1 VLLVVLTLT
10 DPGLTIDEPL
20 DVRPGRDYVLTLLAR
35 GRHFFD
41 RTVVDAVFGN
51 NAEHPPLGRWLLGLA
66 SLLGQPL
73 EIALRGPDP
82 VGNYVV
88 SGRLAPAL
96 AFGFLVG
103 LLTHATAVRY
113 GPAAGASAG
122 FALLVMPRLFA
133 HAHLAALD
141 TFLSLFWSIAL
152 LAADDALKRRRPIA
166 ALAGAGT
173 TLALALLTKIHAW
186 FLLPVVLVW
195 AWVRLG
201 WARGTAAWC
210 AWAAVGLGLFF
221 LGWPWLW
228 YDSATRLARFWGTGV
243 HRLPLHVQYFG
254 HVYADRDVPWHYPW
268 FYFAATVPLGLHALG
283 ALGLVHGACDRRA
296 DPFPWLLVGSI
307 ILFLALFS
315 TNLPVY
321 DGERLFL
328 LVFPL
333 WGVLIG
339 RGFGRAWDWLGD
351 PTRAHRR
358 LARGLRG
365 VLAVVFLAQG
375 YGVMALHPFGL
386 SYFNA
391 LVGGLPGAERLGLEL
406 TYWGDAVD
414 RILLDRLVQQGA
426 PGASAAL
433 VPTLYPG
440 QGLATTTR
448 AMMRRRLLLQDDA
461 AATRVDWLVVSR
473 RTAYLSPA
481 VRARVASHPAAFTR
495 SRQGVWLSGLW
506 RLHSVHSQRTGT
518 KKEDKTN

>member
-1 VLLVVLTLT
+1 VA
-10 DPGLTIDEPL
+10 
-20 DVRPGRDYVLTLLAR
+20 TLLKR

-41 RTVVDAVFGN
+41 RPVVDAVFGN
-51 NAEHPPLGRWLLGLA
+51 NAEHPPLGRWLLGIA
-66 SLLGQPL
+66 SILGEPL

-82 VGNYVV
+82 VGTYVV
-88 SGRLAPAL
+88 AGRLAPAL
-96 AFGFLVG
+96 AFGCLVA
-103 LLTHATAVRY
+103 LVTHATAVRY
-113 GPAAGASAG
+113 GRPAGASAG
-122 FALLVMPRLFA
+122 FALVVMPRLFA

-141 TFLSLFWSIAL
+141 TFLCLFWTLAL
-152 LAADDALKRRRPIA
+152 IAADSALKHPRPIA
-166 ALAGAGT
+166 ALGGAGL
-173 TLALALLTKIHAW
+173 TLALALLTKIHGW
-186 FLLPVVLVW
+186 FLLPIVLVW

-201 WARGTAAWC
+201 GARGTAAWC

-228 YDSATRLARFWGTGV
+228 YDTATRLARFWGTGV
-243 HRLPLHVQYFG
+243 NRMTLHVQYFG

-268 FYFAATVPLGLHALG
+268 FYFAATVPVGIHALG
-283 ALGLVHGACDRRA
+283 ALGLVASARDRRS
-296 DPFPWLLVGSI
+296 DPFPFLLIGSI
-307 ILFLALFS
+307 VLFLTLFS
-315 TNLPVY
+315 TNVPVY

-351 PTRAHRR
+351 SSRGPRR
-358 LARGLRG
+358 LGRGLRG
-365 VLAVVFLAQG
+365 MLVLAVLAQG
-375 YGVMALHPFGL
+375 YGGMALHPFGL
-386 SYFNA
+386 SYYNV
-391 LVGGLPGAERLGLEL
+391 LVAGLPGAERLGLEL

-414 RILLDRLVQQGA
+414 RVLLERLVRQAA

-433 VPTLYPG
+433 APTLYPG

-448 AMMRRRLLLQDDA
+448 GMMRRRLVLQDDD

-481 VRARVASHPAAFTR
+481 VRARVASHPSIFTR

-506 RLHSVHSQRTGT
+506 FLRRTESQPPEM
-518 KKEDKTN
+518 KKQAR